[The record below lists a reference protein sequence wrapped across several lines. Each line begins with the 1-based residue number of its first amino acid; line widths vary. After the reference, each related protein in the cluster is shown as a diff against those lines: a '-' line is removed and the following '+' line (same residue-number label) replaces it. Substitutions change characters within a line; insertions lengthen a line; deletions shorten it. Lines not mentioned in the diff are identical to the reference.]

1 MKKMSMTQTIKTHL
15 VNNNSYFK
23 WGKERLAAKFGCS
36 VKTITSVINNLK
48 AEKVNYLRSLQN

>member
-1 MKKMSMTQTIKTHL
+1 MSMTQTIKTHL